1 MMILV
6 DTGRIPIESAS
17 STLEFGM
24 IDEAR
29 VFEHSGPSMAFVR
42 WGSTMKQFLLFV
54 ILLNVLVVPW
64 GLATSAA
71 PLTVLVAIVTLVVKM
86 VALGL
91 VMAAIDTSFSKLRL
105 FKIPEFMAAGFMLA
119 VLAILVFYL
128 GGG

>member
-1 MMILV
+1 
-6 DTGRIPIESAS
+6 
-17 STLEFGM
+17 
-24 IDEAR
+24 
-29 VFEHSGPSMAFVR
+29 
-42 WGSTMKQFLLFV
+42 MKQFLLFV
-54 ILLNVLVVPW
+54 VLLNVLLVPW

-71 PLTVLVAIVTLVVKM
+71 PSAVLIALVTLVLKM

-119 VLAILVFYL
+119 VLAILIFYL

>member
-1 MMILV
+1 MAATVHSSAIQVFRPSHLLAASALFAMILV

-42 WGSTMKQFLLFV
+42 WGSSMKQFLLFV
-54 ILLNVLVVPW
+54 VLLNVLLVPW

-71 PLTVLVAIVTLVVKM
+71 PSAVLIALVTLVIKM
-86 VALGL
+86 VVLGHG
-91 VMAAIDTSFSKLRL
+91 DGRH
-105 FKIPEFMAAGFMLA
+105 
-119 VLAILVFYL
+119 
-128 GGG
+128 